1 LTVRISGT
9 ALAKVIRHAVSSP
22 RREVAGFL
30 IGRERGEELLVTD
43 AITGHQKGSL
53 GHVALDELVMAR
65 LTELLHSSGGN
76 LYIVGW
82 YHSHP
87 GIGVFMSAIDYATQL
102 NYQRLY
108 PKSVAL
114 VIDPVEIV
122 NSKVLTPN
130 SMKFFRVEE
139 DGTVVEL
146 KAVIDGPVRVPK
158 VFHAPTESGEVLEEW
173 GLPAEGVDGG
183 QTLRPERLTRFM
195 PLRLSSVINQLI
207 ARLVWWRT
215 R

>member
-1 LTVRISGT
+1 M
-9 ALAKVIRHAVSSP
+9 AKVIRHALSSP
-22 RREVAGFL
+22 RREVAGLL

-43 AITGHQKGSL
+43 AVTGHQTGSL

-65 LTELLHSSGGN
+65 LTELLHSSGVG

-114 VIDPVEIV
+114 VVDPVEII

-158 VFHAPTESGEVLEEW
+158 VIQVVTESGGFLEEDW
-173 GLPAEGVDGG
+173 GPFVEEVEEGLTTD
-183 QTLRPERLTRFM
+183 RERVARSL

-207 ARLVWWRT
+207 TRLVWWRA